1 MPTILK
7 TKNSVTTTVVPT
19 TLQQGELAVNITDKK
34 LWVGNAATTPVQLLG
49 DGGSASFTS
58 IAFGAGTVSAPSIT
72 FTGDTNTGIYSP
84 AADTIAFTE
93 GGVESMRIDSSGN
106 VGIGTN
112 NPLGSFNA
120 ALAVVSPNT
129 FGTITAKCTATSGAA
144 GVFVQNDANTADC
157 FMYAFNSASG
167 SLNASIGTSKA
178 QPLTFLTNNSEKM
191 RITSV
196 GDVVVGG
203 TAALNSSAGR
213 GNITINGSSSSIL
226 NLGTGG
232 TVKGYVFHTGTD
244 MTLQNDVNGFLN
256 FVTNGTER
264 MRIDSSG
271 NVGIGTASPSFPLD
285 VVSNSSSN
293 AIQVRGRSSDNVSR
307 VEFRSN
313 NAATHFGTLVGYS
326 NYMAIEAAQASGIIA
341 FNTNSSERMRIDSSG
356 NLQLGVTNGDARFN
370 VTANGGSLDVMK
382 WTDTRTGA
390 TSSNMAVIVRNGS
403 VVGTIRTTDVATAYN
418 TSSDYRLKENIA
430 PMTGAL
436 AKVAQI
442 KPCTYTWKLNGS
454 EGQGFIAHELA
465 EVIPQAVSGEKDAI
479 DKNGNPEYQGIDTSF
494 LVATLTA
501 AIQEQ
506 QTLINNLT
514 TRLNALEGK

>member
-1 MPTILK
+1 MWFNAPSGT
-7 TKNSVTTTVVPT
+7 
-19 TLQQGELAVNITDKK
+19 A
-34 LWVGNAATTPVQLLG
+34 GNA
-49 DGGSASFTS
+49 
-58 IAFGAGTVSAPSIT
+58 IT
-72 FTGDTNTGIYSP
+72 FTQAMTLDASGNLLVGATSTLTGGSRKAVTINSAAGQLSILEFGVNGSLAGYMYANTTQMTLDSNTSPLTFITNAS
-84 AADTIAFTE
+84 E
-93 GGVESMRIDSSGN
+93 RMRIDSSGN
-106 VGIGTN
+106 VGIGTTTIN
-112 NPLGSFNA
+112 ARLHVTEDNKVFDGYGNVNVFSSTATATDAGGAIALGGRNSQGTDPFVFGKIKGAKEAGGTWNGY
-120 ALAVVSPNT
+120 LA
-129 FGTITAKCTATSGAA
+129 FGTTAS
-144 GVFVQNDANTADC
+144 
-157 FMYAFNSASG
+157 
-167 SLNASIGTSKA
+167 
-178 QPLTFLTNNSEKM
+178 
-191 RITSV
+191 
-196 GDVVVGG
+196 
-203 TAALNSSAGR
+203 SSA
-213 GNITINGSSSSIL
+213 
-226 NLGTGG
+226 
-232 TVKGYVFHTGTD
+232 V
-244 MTLQNDVNGFLN
+244 
-256 FVTNGTER
+256 TER